1 MNVDLPR
8 VLSKKEQRQLTKHI
22 SKAIEK
28 VIGRESESDNE
39 TKEKEIKKKRVT
51 DPSKMTF
58 IKALGIYKQQTGH
71 KGISPKKGSAEYDAI
86 MKIMK
91 AD

>member
-8 VLSKKEQRQLTKHI
+8 VLTRKEQKQLTKHLN
-22 SKAIEK
+22 KAIEK
-28 VIGRESESDNE
+28 VIGKSESESDNE
-39 TKEKEIKKKRVT
+39 TKEKKKRVT

-58 IKALGIYKQQTGH
+58 IKALGIYKKESGH

-86 MKIMK
+86 IKIMK
-91 AD
+91 AQ